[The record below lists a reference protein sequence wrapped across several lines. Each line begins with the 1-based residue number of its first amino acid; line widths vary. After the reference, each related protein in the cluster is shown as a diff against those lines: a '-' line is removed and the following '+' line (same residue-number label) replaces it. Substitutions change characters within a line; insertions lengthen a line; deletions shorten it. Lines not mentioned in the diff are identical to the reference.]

1 MKVFF
6 SLCRIALT
14 DAWKWN
20 LIWSSSE
27 KCQWIKLK
35 NLQISNTLPQSI
47 NLPCQPRARLDERKS
62 NLRYLKVFLLSQQ
75 LPVTLQR
82 LLLHLFKYRLIS
94 PAFSE
99 NFTMSLATTSLEP
112 NLNLKRSKL
121 FSRLAEVRPETGG
134 GKDKINLLEKL
145 FSGEWID
152 FRKVM
157 TSSSFKFSMKTSNLL
172 ITAEEGEKCLQQT

>member
-112 NLNLKRSKL
+112 NLNLKRSNYFL
-121 FSRLAEVRPETGG
+121 
-134 GKDKINLLEKL
+134 DLLR
-145 FSGEWID
+145 WD
-152 FRKVM
+152 RRR
-157 TSSSFKFSMKTSNLL
+157 
-172 ITAEEGEKCLQQT
+172 AEEKIKLIYWKNFSPVNESISARWWRAVPLSSVWKHQICW